1 MPAGKHKIGVI
12 AVNQLGLFL
21 SAVMAFLIGG
31 AWNNYVQSS
40 FQVSSEKSM
49 QQHFALTDA
58 VTRQHLEVLQN
69 TNTKN
74 LRYALIV
81 TAVGL
86 IIMVAWTAF
95 VQEIDPD
102 LVKAVASL

>member
-1 MPAGKHKIGVI
+1 MKRRIGII
-12 AVNQLGLFL
+12 AVNQIGLFL

-40 FQVSSEKSM
+40 FEVSSAMLAQK
-49 QQHFALTDA
+49 HFEGTSNDA
-58 VTRQHLEVLQN
+58 AFHLEIVKN

-81 TAVGL
+81 TGIGL
-86 IIMVAWTAF
+86 VIMVAWTFF

-102 LVKAVASL
+102 LAKSITSL